1 MFLAGDAFLDAIT
14 IVYFYFQKKT
24 KVDHLNFLFLFVF
37 GIAGKK
43 NSLVAENKI
52 EKLSKSN
59 NQSMQNLSVVLG
71 LAIS

>member
-24 KVDHLNFLFLFVF
+24 KVDHLSFLFLFVF

-52 EKLSKSN
+52 DLKKHLSKVIRCVHFSCEAN
-59 NQSMQNLSVVLG
+59 
-71 LAIS
+71 

>member
-14 IVYFYFQKKT
+14 MVYFYFQKKT
-24 KVDHLNFLFLFVF
+24 KVDHLSLLFLFVF

-52 EKLSKSN
+52 DFKKHLSKVIRCVHFSCEAN
-59 NQSMQNLSVVLG
+59 
-71 LAIS
+71 